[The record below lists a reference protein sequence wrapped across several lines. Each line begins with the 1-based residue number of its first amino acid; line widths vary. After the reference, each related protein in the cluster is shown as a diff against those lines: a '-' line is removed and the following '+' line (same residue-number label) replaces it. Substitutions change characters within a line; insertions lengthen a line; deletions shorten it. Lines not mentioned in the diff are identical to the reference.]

1 MIEVALAGAVA
12 GFAIAVPVG
21 AIAVL
26 IIQTGLTRGVPAGL
40 AAGAGAAT
48 ADLIYATVAVL
59 AGLGLTQLIGPL
71 IGPLRVVGGLVL
83 MAIGVRGLAGLRSPR
98 DMTQANEA
106 GRVHRPHW
114 RTYLEM
120 VGLTLLNPAT
130 VIYFAALTL
139 GLPLLSGLPERLAFA
154 GAAFAASLAWQSLL
168 AVFGAAL
175 GRGSGQR
182 LRRPTTIVGNSVVLV
197 LGSLILFDGLRS
209 G

>member
-1 MIEVALAGAVA
+1 
-12 GFAIAVPVG
+12 
-21 AIAVL
+21 
-26 IIQTGLTRGVPAGL
+26 
-40 AAGAGAAT
+40 
-48 ADLIYATVAVL
+48 
-59 AGLGLTQLIGPL
+59 
-71 IGPLRVVGGLVL
+71 
-83 MAIGVRGLAGLRSPR
+83 
-98 DMTQANEA
+98 
-106 GRVHRPHW
+106 
-114 RTYLEM
+114 M

-197 LGSLILFDGLRS
+197 LGSLIMVDGLRS